1 MTSTQ
6 IAADIDAERK
16 RQDAKWGEQ
25 NHSPSVWLAVIS
37 EELGEAS
44 EAFLQWYFGGLS
56 KEQFAH
62 FREELVH
69 VAAVSIAAIESLDR
83 QKSRQ

>member
-1 MTSTQ
+1 MTTDR
-6 IAADIDAERK
+6 INNDIVAELQ

-25 NHSPSVWLAVIS
+25 NHAPSVWLAVIS

-44 EAFLQWYFGGLS
+44 EAFLQWNFGGLS

-62 FREELVH
+62 FRDELVH

-83 QKSRQ
+83 QAVR